1 MYCNKNL
8 RTVNLQKEI
17 ARDKTK
23 SFYRNISR
31 LSALFIFVQ
40 TEVANGLPSQ
50 ILIGI
55 MYRYMYSEKGGV
67 ITTRYYESMIYVC
80 MILKTMSPFVVA
92 ITTMYTM

>member
-31 LSALFIFVQ
+31 LSALFIFD
-40 TEVANGLPSQ
+40 GLPSQ
-50 ILIGI
+50 ILIGTARSYVDVCTQRRRGNLYMDCYDSLYVSFRGGDI
-55 MYRYMYSEKGGV
+55 LYSMYDM
-67 ITTRYYESMIYVC
+67 
-80 MILKTMSPFVVA
+80 
-92 ITTMYTM
+92 